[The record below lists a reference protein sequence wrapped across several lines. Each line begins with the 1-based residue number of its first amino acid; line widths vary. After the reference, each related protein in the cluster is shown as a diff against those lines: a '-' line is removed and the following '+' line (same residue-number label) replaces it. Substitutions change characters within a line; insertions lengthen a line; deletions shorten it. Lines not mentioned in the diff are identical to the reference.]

1 MNDQFYIYSKRIED
15 FQTLLELLSKHYSEE
30 FFRNKNQMTLFEIE
44 ERHKIHYF
52 NREIELKSQRY
63 TELMVLRNELIDLH
77 QEFQSM
83 QAKLKANQTILKT
96 IPRVDQNHEVENPY
110 VQILEEEIRDIKIT
124 LEQFNKLVM
133 VVCVPGGGFC
143 TVHLKSRADR
153 QKVIDHI
160 VEYMTEW
167 NTEDLIEDYQSYFT
181 QSNLAELRFHNID
194 IEEAVKAHN
203 EKVKQEI
210 ESKRIQQYWEITYEV
225 KYTIPNL
232 LNVMQSEEWED
243 KMNDYR
249 NCKVQGDSIIFEYTS
264 EEELTGIDI
273 HPDVENLSIELN
285 EACKTL
291 HRTYLE
297 DHAEDNLWFRILGRF
312 ENFNLEVTDYC
323 FGNE

>member
-15 FQTLLELLSKHYSEE
+15 FDTILEKISEHYSEK
-30 FFRNKNQMTLFEIE
+30 FFRNKDQMTLFEIE
-44 ERHKIHYF
+44 EPYKIQYF
-52 NREIELKSQRY
+52 NREIELKTQRF
-63 TELMVLRNELIDLH
+63 TELMVLRNQLIGLH

-110 VQILEEEIRDIKIT
+110 VHILKEEIRNIEIS
-124 LEQFNKLVM
+124 LEEFNKLVM

-143 TVHLKSRADR
+143 LVHLKSRADR

-160 VEYMTEW
+160 MEYMTEW
-167 NTEDLIEDYQSYFT
+167 NTEDLIEDYQEYFT
-181 QSNLAELRFHNID
+181 QSSLAQLRFHNID
-194 IEEAVKAHN
+194 IEEAVKVYN
-203 EKVKQEI
+203 EEVKQEI
-210 ESKRIQQYWEITYEV
+210 ESKKIQQYWEITYEV

-243 KMNDYR
+243 KINDYS
-249 NCKVQGDSIIFEYTS
+249 NCKVHGDSIIFEYTS

-273 HPDVENLSIELN
+273 HPVDENLSIKLYK
-285 EACKTL
+285 ACKSL
-291 HRTYLE
+291 HDTYLE
-297 DHAEDNLWFRILGRF
+297 DQAEDNLWFRILGRF
-312 ENFNLEVTDYC
+312 ENFDLKVTNYR

>member
-30 FFRNKNQMTLFEIE
+30 FFRNKDQMTLFEIE
-44 ERHKIHYF
+44 EPYKIQYF

-110 VQILEEEIRDIKIT
+110 VHILKEEIRDIEIS
-124 LEQFNKLVM
+124 LEEFNKLVM
-133 VVCVPGGGFC
+133 VVYVPGGGFYLI
-143 TVHLKSRADR
+143 HLKSRADR
-153 QKVIDHI
+153 QKVIDYI
-160 VEYMTEW
+160 LEYITEW
-167 NTEDLIEDYQSYFT
+167 NTEDLIEDYQAYFT

-194 IEEAVKAHN
+194 IEEAVKAYN

-232 LNVMQSEEWED
+232 LHVMQSEEWED
-243 KMNDYR
+243 KINDYR

-273 HPDVENLSIELN
+273 YPDDENLSIKLHNECVALYEDYLSEPFELSLL
-285 EACKTL
+285 ERIIDKTEQYEL
-291 HRTYLE
+291 K
-297 DHAEDNLWFRILGRF
+297 
-312 ENFNLEVTDYC
+312 VTDYC